1 MSENPKRK
9 KNDIWDISIYTD
21 EEIIHNLL
29 NMSNPTDR
37 ELEIKIWSHIQQYK
51 SSQQTPDNLRWLN
64 FYEQIYH
71 RLFSFSEDERENFET
86 HEEEDTD
93 NEQDPSP
100 SQQITEGF
108 DNNITVTATPAPVP
122 TTPTPTTTKP
132 PEGTSDTNSTKL
144 VTQLQYAT
152 GNVNPLLKETITRSL
167 TIDSQYRDNKQEPT
181 TSFILNLTETIKNV
195 VNISL
200 YSIHI
205 PFTWYTISTNYGS
218 NYFYLQPNA
227 AGLDNGYNAIK
238 VEIPSGN
245 YSQVTLAA
253 AINQSFQNL
262 QTTYTDICFGS
273 TLINYNST
281 TMLMTFTIDIQNIY
295 NQNNYYLSFP
305 KNPLQDYSGS
315 VVLTDLSYINMRRT
329 TIPSFLGL
337 TQTIYNLQSIISSRN
352 VPYSTSTQ
360 SDLVISDISVNNIYP
375 NNKIWIYQYQDT
387 GTIFNPTTSTI
398 LATYSITIPPASY
411 SISSLTTKI
420 NDIIQNSSFLIPTN
434 SYFKQIPIP
443 GTTLCYFELNL
454 IFNRV
459 NTVNQQYINSV
470 IFLPDDTSSYK
481 IWTGDTSTF
490 QFVPQYHS
498 FPINPNNSTTP
509 IGTYFPFY
517 QNEIY
522 SDYATLQTNYY
533 IDASVAI
540 IFTSTNPY
548 YKVPQ
553 NDYIV
558 KITSSSIN
566 IGYIL
571 PEYVSAIQNAFNHPI
586 NMASGQEI
594 SGNNLFNTSI
604 NLPFY
609 INNTNSKAYFNI
621 DMNKIFNENMYTINI
636 SNSPLF
642 TVLNIGKNVG
652 SGNGIID
659 LMDLSSNDY
668 TIDFSFNI
676 TSSYDMS
683 CSTLMTIYSTPN
695 TNYGNQNAPPFY
707 IPPNYTENSKSGQ
720 PPTIYNS
727 LPTLQKD
734 IQAAFT
740 NYNDIILDT
749 IPFKNISI
757 TINNDYTGNIKFSIT
772 QTITE
777 TNYSMS
783 LYDPNSSW
791 SKYLFFND
799 NSGAYLN
806 TDVSYQLIDYYVQG
820 QSYSEIIGSKPVL
833 NVIIDIDNSNNQFSI
848 VPLSTTDTLQSNS
861 NIYTYTI
868 QPGSYTRD
876 QLLSE
881 MNKAFQSNSDTYYTS
896 IGLKTINGSQYAYF
910 FIEVNKVFT
919 SSDYNLV
926 FYDSR
931 NFQECSLG
939 ITTIGNTSWDTTLGW
954 ILGFREYTS
963 YNLINYISTPTVPP
977 SKLNNIS
984 TLIADTTC
992 STTLFNY
999 FILSLDDFNQN
1010 HTNDGLVTITTIE
1023 KSIPLPSYAQRSNFV
1038 CDPTTGQYLY
1048 TGITSPGTN
1057 NLTQNQIYAI
1067 TEIMNNNV
1075 NASTLYGNVPMTKY
1089 SYGPFISD
1097 VLAVIPIKTAGVV
1110 NGQTIIIDG
1119 GTLQTQNRKYFGPI
1133 NLNRLSITLYDDR
1146 GHVVNL
1152 NNSNWSFT
1160 LLVDQLYKKSAASS

>member
-1 MSENPKRK
+1 MNPENSKRK
-9 KNDIWDISIYTD
+9 KTDIWDISIYTD

-51 SSQQTPDNLRWLN
+51 SAQQTPDNLRWLN

-86 HEEEDTD
+86 QEQDSD
-93 NEQDPSP
+93 NEQDPLSP
-100 SQQITEGF
+100 PPQSSQIIEGF
-108 DNNITVTATPAPVP
+108 EN
-122 TTPTPTTTKP
+122 TPTTKTP
-132 PEGTSDTNSTKL
+132 QTTPQPNGGDTGGTKL

-167 TIDSQYRDNKQEPT
+167 TIDSQYRDNKKEPS

-227 AGLDNGYNAIK
+227 AGLDNGFNDIK

-245 YSQVTLAA
+245 YNQVTLAA

-262 QTTYTDICFGS
+262 KTTYTDICFGT

-281 TMLMTFTIDIQNIY
+281 TMLMTFTIDIQNTF
-295 NQNNYYLSFP
+295 NQNNFYLSFP
-305 KNPLQDYSGS
+305 QNPLQDYSGS
-315 VVLTDLSYINMRRT
+315 TVLTDLSYINMRRK

-337 TQTIYNLQSIISSRN
+337 TQTNYDLQSIFSSRN
-352 VPYSTSTQ
+352 VPYNLSNTS
-360 SDLVISDISVNNIYP
+360 SNLEIHDISVNNAYP
-375 NNKIWIYQYQDT
+375 NNQIWIYQYQDA
-387 GTIFNPTTSTI
+387 GTIFNPATSTI
-398 LATYSITIPPASY
+398 LATYSITIQKADYSLVSLVSAINARIKAS
-411 SISSLTTKI
+411 
-420 NDIIQNSSFLIPTN
+420 NFLISEN
-434 SYFKQIPIP
+434 SYFKQIPI
-443 GTTLCYFELNL
+443 TDTSFCYIDLNME
-454 IFNRV
+454 FDRTKTN
-459 NTVNQQYINSV
+459 NQQYTKTV

-481 IWTGDTSTF
+481 IWTGSNSYLKF
-490 QFVPQYHS
+490 IPQYPS
-498 FPINPNNSTTP
+498 FLINPNNSTAP
-509 IGTYFPFY
+509 IGPYFPFY
-517 QNEIY
+517 SNEIY
-522 SDYATLQTNYY
+522 SEYATLQTNYY

-540 IFTSTNPY
+540 IFTSTNPNY
-548 YKVPQ
+548 NVTQ
-553 NDYIV
+553 NNFLL
-558 KITSSSIN
+558 KITPNTTTS
-566 IGYIL
+566 GYIL
-571 PEYVSAIQNAFNHPI
+571 PDYISAIQNAFNHPI
-586 NMASGQEI
+586 NMASGMEI
-594 SGNNLFNTSI
+594 SGNQLFNTTI
-604 NLPFY
+604 NAPFY
-609 INNTNSKAYFNI
+609 INNTDSKAYFDI
-621 DMNKIFNENMYTINI
+621 DINKIFTEKMYTIDI
-636 SNSPLF
+636 SNSPLY
-642 TVLNIGKNVG
+642 TVLDIGKNIP
-652 SGNGIID
+652 GNGIIN
-659 LMDLSSNDY
+659 LIDLSSNQY
-668 TIDFSFNI
+668 KIDFVINP
-676 TSSYDMS
+676 TLTAYAMA

-707 IPPNYTENSKSGQ
+707 IPPKYTKNIESGE
-720 PPTIYNS
+720 TADI
-727 LPTLQKD
+727 TLYTDLDVLQED
-734 IQAAFT
+734 INLAFT
-740 NYNDIILDT
+740 SYTDVILNT
-749 IPFKNISI
+749 TPFSSINISI
-757 TINNDYTGNIKFSIT
+757 DKDKKEGSITFSIT
-772 QTITE
+772 QAITE

-783 LYDPNSSW
+783 LYDPNGSW

-806 TDVSYQLIDYYVQG
+806 TDISYQLINYLVSG
-820 QSYSEIIGSKPVL
+820 QSYSEIKGSNAVA
-833 NVIIDIDNSNNQFSI
+833 NSEITIDNSNNKFSI
-848 VPLSTTDTLQSNS
+848 VPLSNTDTLQSSS

-868 QPGSYTRD
+868 PSKTYTRD
-876 QLLSE
+876 ELITAI
-881 MNKAFQSNSDTYYTS
+881 NTAFQSQNDTYYTS
-896 IGLKTINGSQYAYF
+896 LGLKTINNSQNAYF

-931 NFQECSLG
+931 NFQKCSLG

-954 ILGFREYTS
+954 ILGFRENVS
-963 YNLINYISTPTVPP
+963 YNLFNYITTPSNPP

-1038 CDPTTGQYLY
+1038 CDPTTGQYVY

-1057 NLTQNQIYAI
+1057 NLTQNQIYTI
-1067 TEIMNNNV
+1067 TQIMNNNV
-1075 NASTLYGNVPMTKY
+1075 NASTLYGNIPITRY

-1097 VLAVIPIKTAGVV
+1097 VLAVVPIKVAGVV
-1110 NGQTIIIDG
+1110 NGQTIIVDG

-1152 NNSNWSFT
+1152 NNTDWSFT

>member
-1 MSENPKRK
+1 MNPENTKRK
-9 KNDIWDISIYTD
+9 KTDIWDISIYTD

-51 SSQQTPDNLRWLN
+51 SAQQTPDNLRWLN

-86 HEEEDTD
+86 QEQDSD
-93 NEQDPSP
+93 NEQDPLPPPQS
-100 SQQITEGF
+100 SQIIEGF
-108 DNNITVTATPAPVP
+108 EN
-122 TTPTPTTTKP
+122 TTTTTTKTP
-132 PEGTSDTNSTKL
+132 QTTPQSNGEGDANSTKL

-167 TIDSQYRDNKQEPT
+167 TIDSQYRDNKDEPST
-181 TSFILNLTETIKNV
+181 NFLLNLTETIKNV

-205 PFTWYTISTNYGS
+205 PFTWYTISTKYGS

-227 AGLDNGYNAIK
+227 AGLNNGYNDIK

-245 YSQVTLAA
+245 YNQVTLAA
-253 AINQSFQNL
+253 AINQSFQNIK
-262 QTTYTDICFGS
+262 TIYTDICFGN

-281 TMLMTFTIDIQNIY
+281 TMLMTFTLDIQNVF

-315 VVLTDLSYINMRRT
+315 TILTDLSYVNMRRT

-337 TQTIYNLQSIISSRN
+337 TQTNYNLQSIISSRN
-352 VPYSTSTQ
+352 VPYNPGSTQ
-360 SDLVISDISVNNIYP
+360 SDFVISDTSANNTYP
-375 NNKIWIYQYQDT
+375 NNQIWIYQYQDT
-387 GTIFNPTTSTI
+387 GSIFNPAISTI
-398 LATYSITIPPASY
+398 LATYSITIPKGNY
-411 SISSLTTKI
+411 SINSLTLEI
-420 NDIIQNSSFLIPTN
+420 NTLIQSSNFLIPGE
-434 SYFKQIPIP
+434 SYFKQIPIE
-443 GTTLCYFELNL
+443 GTNLSYLNLNL
-454 IFNRV
+454 IFDR
-459 NTVNQQYINSV
+459 TKTINQQYTKTV
-470 IFLPDDTSSYK
+470 IFLPNDTSRSNN
-481 IWTGDTSTF
+481 IWTGDKSAF
-490 QFVPQYHS
+490 QFVPQYPS
-498 FPINPNNSTTP
+498 FFINPNNSTAP
-509 IGTYFPFY
+509 IGPYFPFY
-517 QNEIY
+517 SNEIY

-533 IDASVAI
+533 IDASVSI
-540 IFTSTNPY
+540 IFTSTNPNY
-548 YKVPQ
+548 DVSQ
-553 NDYIV
+553 NNYLL
-558 KITSSSIN
+558 KINPSP
-566 IGYIL
+566 GYIL
-571 PEYVSAIQNAFNHPI
+571 PDYISAIQNAFNRPI
-586 NMASGQEI
+586 NMASGLEI
-594 SGNNLFNTSI
+594 SGNQLFNTSI
-604 NLPFY
+604 YTPFF
-609 INNTNSKAYFNI
+609 INNTDSKAYFNI
-621 DMNKIFNENMYTINI
+621 DMNKIFTEKMYTINI
-636 SNSPLF
+636 SDSPLY
-642 TVLNIGKNVG
+642 TVLNIGKNIP
-652 SGNGIID
+652 GNGIIN
-659 LMDLSSNDY
+659 LIDLSSNNY
-668 TIDFSFNI
+668 TIDFSFGI
-676 TSSYDMS
+676 LSSYDMS

-695 TNYGNQNAPPFY
+695 TSFGNQKASPFL

-734 IQAAFT
+734 IQSAFT
-740 NYNDIILDT
+740 SYTDDILKT
-749 IPFKNISI
+749 TPFKNITI
-757 TINNDYTGNIKFSIT
+757 TINNDNTGNIIFSIT
-772 QTITE
+772 QAITE

-783 LYDPNSSW
+783 LYDPSGSW

-806 TDVSYQLIDYYVQG
+806 TDVSYQLSDYTVTA
-820 QSYSEIIGSKPVL
+820 QSYSEIKGSNAVL
-833 NVIIDIDNSNNQFSI
+833 NSIITIDNSNNQFSI
-848 VPLSTTDTLQSNS
+848 IPLSTADTLQSNS

-868 QPGSYTRD
+868 PSKVYTRD
-876 QLLSE
+876 ELITAI
-881 MNKAFQSNSDTYYTS
+881 NTAFQSQNDTYYTS
-896 IGLKTINGSQYAYF
+896 LGLKTINNSQYAYF
-910 FIEVNKVFT
+910 YIEINKVFT

-926 FYDSR
+926 FYDSK

-939 ITTIGNTSWDTTLGW
+939 ITSIGSASWDSTLGW
-954 ILGFREYTS
+954 ILGFRKYTS
-963 YNLINYISTPTVPP
+963 YNLFNYISTPINPP
-977 SKLNNIS
+977 SNLNNIS
-984 TLIADTTC
+984 TLVADTTC

-1023 KSIPLPSYAQRSNFV
+1023 KSIPLPSYAQRSNFI
-1038 CDPTTGQYLY
+1038 CDPATGQYVY

-1067 TEIMNNNV
+1067 TQIMNNNV
-1075 NASTLYGNVPMTKY
+1075 NASTLYGNIPITKY

-1097 VLAVIPIKTAGVV
+1097 VLAVVPIKIAGVV

-1146 GHVVNL
+1146 GHIVDL
-1152 NNSNWSFT
+1152 NNVDWSFT